1 MNNVGEEVQVEKVD
15 QQQQEETAVVVQ
27 QQQEVRAVE
36 ESLDGYG
43 WKLRDNDQTVVVDKY
58 QVEEGQ
64 VLEYDVAVSHDS
76 TLTVMSKVS
85 HT

>member
-36 ESLDGYG
+36 ESLDNYG
-43 WKLRDNDQTVVVDKY
+43 
-58 QVEEGQ
+58 
-64 VLEYDVAVSHDS
+64 
-76 TLTVMSKVS
+76 
-85 HT
+85 